1 MRPIESVDLTT
12 LAPKK
17 IDWDLKR
24 DIEEK
29 VQVRIFNISFKSY
42 QNYAKQISEDDFC
55 VWMHNWEC

>member
-42 QNYAKQISEDDFC
+42 QNQAKQMSEDDFC
-55 VWMHNWEC
+55 V